1 MIDFKNINEN
11 TIKNLEK
18 RGYVLP
24 INYFKLKD
32 DLKIIKIK
40 IETIQNK
47 MNKNLHVPEDKVL
60 LKELKNEENILMNKI
75 NEIIYLTPN
84 ILHHTVPNGKNE
96 EDNPLIKEELFNIEL
111 KNLPKIDHA
120 IKGKNLGI
128 NTELG
133 VNLAH
138 ARFTVMRGKVAK
150 VHRKLINMALDHY
163 GNNGYEEF
171 YLPNLVNKDTMFGTG
186 QYPSFKEQLFTTQ
199 GNDELFLIP
208 TGEVP
213 LTNIVANKIWPK
225 NELEQKLMTHTPCFR
240 KEAGTYG
247 KDTKGILRQHQ
258 FEKVELVR
266 TCLPEN
272 GLHNFYE
279 MVADIE
285 IFIKQFNIPYRIIEL
300 CAGDIGFA
308 GHKAYDFEMWFPGEA
323 KFREIATI
331 TWCHDF
337 QARRMNF
344 KYKDNGK
351 NLFGHTLNG
360 TGLAVGRLLAALIE
374 NDRLEDFV

>member
-1 MIDFKNINEN
+1 MIDFKNMNNQILD
-11 TIKNLEK
+11 NLAK

-24 INYFKLKD
+24 NDYYLLKNNVKTLKLE
-32 DLKIIKIK
+32 
-40 IETIQNK
+40 IETIQAK
-47 MNKNLHVPEDKVL
+47 VNKNLHCLEDKLNLKHLKLEEEQLNIKLNEIKHLVPNVL
-60 LKELKNEENILMNKI
+60 HETVPIGKNELDNLVLKNEW
-75 NEIIYLTPN
+75 
-84 ILHHTVPNGKNE
+84 
-96 EDNPLIKEELFNIEL
+96 FNIQPGVL
-111 KNLPKIDHA
+111 KKIDHA
-120 IKGKNLGI
+120 TKGKLYGI
-128 NTELG
+128 CTDLG

-186 QYPSFKEQLFTTQ
+186 QYPNFKEQLFVTQ
-199 GNDELFLIP
+199 GNEELFLIP

-213 LTNIVANKIWPK
+213 LTNIVANKIWAK
-225 NELEQKLMTHTPCFR
+225 NEVEQKLMTHTPCFR